1 MNNKKNGA
9 VAPQSYS
16 GWTELIDSI
25 DADTDFSVFEEALSV
40 GVCPEYSCVKQ
51 YFHEHVEEAVNR
63 IISSGLSELKRNV
76 RMLSENGEITSVHLA
91 FIRFSRKVK
100 NCLFFNK
107 ITFLDEDYKAK
118 LNGAVAD
125 EIERF
130 RKQALSSL
138 KNDVKRSGSG
148 LLEEELFLIKRIK
161 FL

>member
-1 MNNKKNGA
+1 
-9 VAPQSYS
+9 
-16 GWTELIDSI
+16 
-25 DADTDFSVFEEALSV
+25 
-40 GVCPEYSCVKQ
+40 
-51 YFHEHVEEAVNR
+51 
-63 IISSGLSELKRNV
+63 
-76 RMLSENGEITSVHLA
+76 MLSENGEITSVHLA